1 MHSARA
7 TEHALLFDFYA
18 NVKNSRGATRAPSQ
32 LAPCLFVAPNFL
44 GVLEEHV
51 CDPQKRA
58 RDLVGHLWQPGR
70 ATEISVPRMCPLCL
84 PTPRQGTNN
93 AVGRAPG

>member
-70 ATEISVPRMCPLCL
+70 ATEISVTRTCPLCVVFDVDMCKVVL
-84 PTPRQGTNN
+84 ALSN
-93 AVGRAPG
+93 